1 MNEQQSIVDFYTDVV
16 LPGLA
21 ERLDTAFP
29 EFGWQRDARG
39 WIATNDEMTHRTL
52 GVRANRV
59 IAHGPAPRG
68 FLVHGGDP
76 TLWTAYVSGG
86 AVPRGEEFVRVV
98 KDLAGRAGVDVGPIE
113 RGVPRDSRADLL
125 HDFFELC
132 RRELSSE
139 AGVDAQA
146 YLERRGF
153 SEDAIDGSGIG
164 LVPATH
170 RTKAALRDGG
180 YTEAEIA
187 VAGVVADSRWPGRIC
202 GAWRTEHRR
211 IGTLWARTLD
221 TDASAETR
229 YLYLRGASRTNLP
242 PYGLS
247 EVLAGPRDARRELV
261 LVEGFIDF
269 HQLRARGFANVAALG
284 GTSSNSRTF
293 ERLSKLGVEAV
304 TVCLDNDQAGRA
316 ATARAVDNSTRAQK
330 SPAVFVV
337 SPDRLGD
344 AKDPDAFVRSRGTN
358 AWPELLATRECGIG
372 WRARQLVA
380 DVKPDRPLA
389 VRREALSRAGEW
401 LGRLPARLSLEQEDA
416 VRGVAEQCGYSAEAV
431 ERAFRARFWEKQSPS
446 IEPGRHLES
455 VGVGM
460 GA

>member
-1 MNEQQSIVDFYTDVV
+1 MNEQPSIVDFYTELV

-39 WIATNDEMTHRTL
+39 WIATNDEMTRRAL

-59 IAHGPAPRG
+59 IAHGPA
-68 FLVHGGDP
+68 
-76 TLWTAYVSGG
+76 
-86 AVPRGEEFVRVV
+86 PRGEEFVRVV
-98 KDLAGRAGVDVGPIE
+98 KDLAGRAGIDVGPIE
-113 RGVPRDSRADLL
+113 QGVPRDGRADLL

-139 AGVDAQA
+139 AGVEAQA

-153 SEDAIDGSGIG
+153 SEDVIEGSGIG

-170 RTKAALRDGG
+170 RTKAALRDGE

-187 VAGVVADSRWPGRIC
+187 AAGVVADSRWSGRIC
-202 GAWRTEHRR
+202 GAWRTEHGR

-221 TDASAETR
+221 SDASAETR

-269 HQLRARGFANVAALG
+269 HQLRARGFENVAALG

-304 TVCLDNDQAGRA
+304 TVCLDNDEAGRA
-316 ATARAVDNSTRAQK
+316 ATTRAVDNSTRAQK
-330 SPAVFVV
+330 SPAVYVV

-344 AKDPDAFVRSRGTN
+344 AKDPDSFVQRQGTN
-358 AWPELLATRECGIG
+358 AWLELLTTRECGIG
-372 WRARQLVA
+372 WRARQLVTN
-380 DVKPDRPLA
+380 VEPDGPLA
-389 VRREALSRAGEW
+389 DRREALRGAGEW
-401 LGRLPARLSLEQEDA
+401 LGSLPARLSLEQEDA
-416 VRGVAEQCGYSAEAV
+416 VGVISERCGYSADAV
-431 ERAFRARFWEKQSPS
+431 ERAFRARYWRQAPQS
-446 IEPGRHLES
+446 ELDAEGRAVSGLTPDI
-455 VGVGM
+455 
-460 GA
+460 